1 MVSGMAERLTWY
13 VHPTYGP
20 GVFAISHKRLPCRAC
35 GEPTLT
41 RIHGL
46 PAHGGC
52 WERAGRPVPQD
63 NTTAQDAET
72 AVAAIAHPDH
82 SDAPASP
89 AQPGSGPASGQTD
102 GHPQERDDAAPPRRK
117 KDREQERFHVDP
129 DKEFEAWCR
138 ELRDPADDDADPQDE
153 LTDDQCAQALTAWHD
168 CVQVLG
174 RPLRFL
180 SWAGYTGV
188 TLYELLTAAHGSM
201 AEPVALNS
209 PLVKDI
215 TAGRQDAG
223 VHRMWSFINPDTA
236 PMVGDWVTE
245 LDITAQF
252 LGAAASVR
260 CGDGEPDERADL
272 PTNWLADHYDVP
284 GYVRLAAPPALT
296 TLRASARSSLS
307 GLEEGRW
314 LPMPVVKYLAKDR
327 KIDLAIDQAVFW
339 PQGRFGA
346 RLAKWCETIGAA
358 RTTLIGAARAGRPG
372 ADLALQVLKGVYAS
386 FLGGVMRSERTNDRG
401 TLRHDWN
408 DMTVATAGVNALRA
422 LDKLP
427 DGIEPIGGQKD
438 AFWFTATDA
447 PYRPDGLQYSDLP
460 ETQPKTADKPGKWH
474 VNRWGR
480 VTEDIVGAHK
490 RGRAGLLQ
498 RAIIAADHSRGDH

>member
-1 MVSGMAERLTWY
+1 MAEQLTWY
-13 VHPTYGP
+13 VHHTYGA
-20 GVFAISHKRLPCRAC
+20 GVVAISDKRLPCRAC
-35 GEPTLT
+35 GEPTVF

-52 WERAGRPVPQD
+52 WERAGRPVPEG
-63 NTTAQDAET
+63 TATVQGAET
-72 AVAAIAHPDH
+72 AVAATARPGQADEPT
-82 SDAPASP
+82 AA
-89 AQPGSGPASGQTD
+89 AQAGSGPNSGQTGKGPKD
-102 GHPQERDDAAPPRRK
+102 RDDIAPPRRK
-117 KDREQERFHVDP
+117 KDREERRFQVDP
-129 DKEFEAWCR
+129 GKEFEAWCR
-138 ELRDPADDDADPQDE
+138 ELRDPADDDADPQDD
-153 LTDDQCAQALTAWHD
+153 LTDDQCADALAAWHD

-174 RPLRFL
+174 RPLRFV

-201 AEPVALNS
+201 AEPVALQS

-236 PMVGDWVTE
+236 PAVGEWVTE

-272 PTNWLADHYDVP
+272 PADWLASHYDVP
-284 GYVRLAAPPALT
+284 GYVRLAAPPALNK
-296 TLRASARSSLS
+296 LRAPVRASLS
-307 GLEEGRW
+307 GLEAGRW
-314 LPMPVVKYLAKDR
+314 LPMPVAKYLAKDHQ
-327 KIDLAIDQAVFW
+327 IALAVDEAVFW

-346 RLAKWCETIGAA
+346 RLAKWCETIAVA
-358 RTTLIGAARAGRPG
+358 RTALIAAVRAGRPG

-427 DGIEPIGGQKD
+427 AGIEPIGGQKD

-447 PYRPDGLQYSDLP
+447 PYRPEGLQYSDLP
-460 ETQPKTADKPGKWH
+460 DSQPKTVDKPGKWH
-474 VNRWGR
+474 VNRWGLI
-480 VTEDIVGAHK
+480 TEDIVGAHK
-490 RGRAGLLQ
+490 RGRTGLLQ
-498 RAIIAADHSRGDH
+498 RAIIDADHSRGDH